1 MNDWKGNGGKI
12 YYIAHQMA
20 LNPGSKSTPVRV
32 VFNSSQVYKGYSLNS
47 SWELGPD
54 VMNNLHGV
62 LIRFRED
69 MVGGQGDIKK
79 MFYMVRIPKEEQMMQ
94 LFLWQ
99 FPGDKSIKV
108 FCMTRL
114 VMGNKPSTNLSLVA
128 LKETAGMND
137 NRIQFPAA

>member
-1 MNDWKGNGGKI
+1 MNSTLKKLSRDPTWKEIYEAQLLELLKRGFAREVTEKELNDWRGNGGKI

-69 MVGGQGDIKK
+69 TGSNHRTGKISKVH
-79 MFYMVRIPKEEQMMQ
+79 Q
-94 LFLWQ
+94 LTLSMISHNLL
-99 FPGDKSIKV
+99 K
-108 FCMTRL
+108 L
-114 VMGNKPSTNLSLVA
+114 VL
-128 LKETAGMND
+128 
-137 NRIQFPAA
+137 